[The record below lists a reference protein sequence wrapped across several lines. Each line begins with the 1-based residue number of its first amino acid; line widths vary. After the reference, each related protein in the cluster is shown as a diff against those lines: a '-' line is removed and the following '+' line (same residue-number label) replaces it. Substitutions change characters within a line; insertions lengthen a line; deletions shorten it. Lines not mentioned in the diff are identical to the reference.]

1 MRIIILGLALSV
13 CVALNASAATFGG
26 SGVQACKIWVDDRNA
41 ENSSLHADES
51 WVMGFL
57 SGIAYSSWV
66 GGDPLSGVDADR
78 VYSFMDM
85 YCADHPADTMTVAA
99 EAFYRSHPHAP
110 NRP

>member
-26 SGVQACKIWVDDRNA
+26 SGVQACKIWVDDRKA
-41 ENSSLHADES
+41 ESPSLKADES

-57 SGIAYSSWV
+57 SGIAYSNWV
-66 GGDPLSGVDADR
+66 GGDPLSGLDADK

-110 NRP
+110 NHQ